1 MPQQLPS
8 PPTLTIKQEKF
19 CYEYAISGNGTE
31 SAIRAGYGRK
41 GAREQASRLLRNVN
55 IASRIHE
62 LMEAKTEKLDLTLEN
77 VLSELKAIAFAKI
90 SDVLEWDA
98 DGTVRVKASE
108 RLTNREASP
117 IASVTVRK
125 DAISSLK
132 LHDKIR
138 ALEVLLVRCFDVEA
152 AIVLLH
158 RRGYDVVETASAQDG
173 CLDFESEL
181 A

>member
-1 MPQQLPS
+1 
-8 PPTLTIKQEKF
+8 
-19 CYEYAISGNGTE
+19 
-31 SAIRAGYGRK
+31 
-41 GAREQASRLLRNVN
+41 
-55 IASRIHE
+55 
-62 LMEAKTEKLDLTLEN
+62 MEAKTEKLDLTLER

-90 SDVLEWDA
+90 TDALEWDA

-117 IASVTVRK
+117 IASVSVRK
-125 DAISSLK
+125 DVISSLK

-158 RRGYDVVETASAQDG
+158 RRGYDVVDPGSAQDG

-181 A
+181 ALPSL